1 MATTY
6 ILQCSDDSY
15 YVGSSRLPV
24 KLVYTE
30 EYETL
35 NEAEEFGY
43 EVTFGANST
52 DESIQSAFK
61 TGRAIG
67 EIEGKIDQLNTFL
80 NFFYT
85 QEQTKEG

>member
-1 MATTY
+1 MEIKY
-6 ILQCSDDSY
+6 SEIENRILNDIKEQ
-15 YVGSSRLPV
+15 RNL
-24 KLVYTE
+24 LQNL
-30 EYETL
+30 YETL

>member
-15 YVGSSRLPV
+15 YVGSTTNMTLRAKEHSEGSCPYTSSRLPV

-35 NEAEEFGY
+35 NEARHREMQIKGWSRLKKEKLI
-43 EVTFGANST
+43 N
-52 DESIQSAFK
+52 
-61 TGRAIG
+61 G
-67 EIEGKIDQLNTFL
+67 EWKKQ
-80 NFFYT
+80 
-85 QEQTKEG
+85 